1 MSVDAPY
8 EEVIK
13 IARNE
18 KYTRIPVYRDTIDD
32 VVGILHIKDLLG
44 MSESDIRNFKLS
56 KYMREPLF
64 VHETK
69 KISSLF
75 NEMKNVGMQM
85 AVIVD
90 EYGGTMGIATIED
103 MVEEIVGNISDEFDE
118 EEQECIKLSNG
129 DLIVAGDMTLSDLEN
144 EIDIELTDDEYDTI
158 AGLVIQLLDR
168 IPEEREKPT
177 VTYKNLDIKVLQVQ
191 ERRIAKL
198 LIHINPVEEPE
209 DEEEDDDKEDR

>member
-1 MSVDAPY
+1 
-8 EEVIK
+8 
-13 IARNE
+13 
-18 KYTRIPVYRDTIDD
+18 
-32 VVGILHIKDLLG
+32 
-44 MSESDIRNFKLS
+44 
-56 KYMREPLF
+56 
-64 VHETK
+64 
-69 KISSLF
+69 
-75 NEMKNVGMQM
+75 M
-85 AVIVD
+85 AVVVD

-177 VTYKNLDIKVLQVQ
+177 VSYKNLDIKVLQVQ
-191 ERRIAKL
+191 ERHISKVM
-198 LIHINPVEEPE
+198 IHINPVV
-209 DEEEDDDKEDR
+209 EEDNEDDKEEKEE